1 MLNLEY
7 NTQQPHLLMAEYGR
21 GVKKMIEHALTIT
34 DKEERTLAAETII
47 NVMALLNPT
56 TKEMPNYKNKLWDHL
71 HLMSDYKL
79 DVNSPYPIPE
89 KEVMAAKPEPVGY
102 PRKKIMYKHYGYNM
116 ELFIKKAMETSNDEQ
131 REEFKQVLA
140 HLMKKS
146 YLTWNRDTV
155 ADEIIAKHLIEL
167 SNGKLMLDDE
177 FKFLLT
183 QDILKTTVP
192 TTSNY
197 GTGNKK
203 KKKKKNNNKSFYIN
217 NNNSFLFCL

>member
-7 NTQQPHLLMAEYGR
+7 NTEQSHLLMAEYGR
-21 GVKKMIEHALTIT
+21 SVKKMIEHAFTIV
-34 DKEERTLAAETII
+34 DKDERTIAAETII
-47 NVMALLNPT
+47 NVMAVLNPT

-79 DVNSPYPIPE
+79 DVNSPFPVPE
-89 KEVMAAKPEPVGY
+89 KEVINAKPETVAY
-102 PRKKIMYKHYGYNM
+102 PRKKIMYKHYGHNM
-116 ELFIKKAMETSNDEQ
+116 ELLIKKAMETTDENQ

-146 YLTWNRDTV
+146 YLTWNRDSV
-155 ADEIIAKHLIEL
+155 ADEIIAKHIIEL
-167 SNGKLMLDDE
+167 SNGKLILDDG

-192 TTSNY
+192 TTTSY
-197 GTGNKK
+197 GTSKNKNKK
-203 KKKKKNNNKSFYIN
+203 RKKSNNNRPRA
-217 NNNSFLFCL
+217 L